1 VKAGSFLL
9 YLDIMEKY
17 KLTETREKDG
27 DTIRYIWH
35 PGVIP
40 KNIPVQQ
47 VYGFC
52 NTVDNL
58 VVLVREK
65 GDDRFTPPG
74 GGSEK
79 DETAIETLRREF
91 IEEAQFIPKDIKL
104 LGSLE
109 VINPGAKEEIQKHN
123 LQIRFACKIG
133 KVEDFTPLRDN
144 ETEQRIFVYYRDLPH
159 YIGFINKYTSGKI
172 QYDMY
177 CDYLEG
183 KITL

>member
-1 VKAGSFLL
+1 
-9 YLDIMEKY
+9 
-17 KLTETREKDG
+17 
-27 DTIRYIWH
+27 
-35 PGVIP
+35 
-40 KNIPVQQ
+40 VQQ

-65 GDDRFTPPG
+65 GDDHFTPPG

-79 DETAIETLRREF
+79 KETAVETLHREF
-91 IEEAQFIPKDIKL
+91 LEEAQFIPQDVRL

-109 VINPGAKEEIQKHN
+109 VINPGAQDEIQKHN
-123 LQIRFACKIG
+123 LQVRFVCKIG
-133 KVEDFTPLRDN
+133 KLENFIPLRDN
-144 ETEQRIFVYYRDLPH
+144 ETEQRIFVYYKDLPE
-159 YIGFINKYTSGKI
+159 YIGFIKKYTSGKI

-183 KITL
+183 KIIL